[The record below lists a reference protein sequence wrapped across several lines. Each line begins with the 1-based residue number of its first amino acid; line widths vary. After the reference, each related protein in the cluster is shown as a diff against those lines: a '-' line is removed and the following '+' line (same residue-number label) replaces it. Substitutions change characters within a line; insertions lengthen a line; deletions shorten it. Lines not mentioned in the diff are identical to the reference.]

1 MKCKKYGTLRF
12 LGAQEQVSYWP
23 EEERRRC
30 AAIIERGSGG
40 GAGGGGGSRQSAD
53 GTDMAVS
60 ALCSAT
66 GLPVAEIARFGVPTS
81 DTALSKIYP
90 RECLPAYAIENSH
103 FSVHENQRYT
113 FVGFTRPLSACS
125 CIGLTCMVPVGTFVV
140 SGNSEY
146 LWSDVF

>member
-1 MKCKKYGTLRF
+1 MCIDLAKVKYKKHGPLRF

-90 RECLPAYAIENSH
+90 RECPPAYVVENLPW
-103 FSVHENQRYT
+103 SVHENQRKS
-113 FVGFTRPLSACS
+113 FVLPLSACS
-125 CIGLTCMVPVGTFVV
+125 CIR
-140 SGNSEY
+140 
-146 LWSDVF
+146 